1 MKAARD
7 ERVRPATLR
16 EEQKLFTKRLFVE
29 TAKRVFAERGY
40 GAATVEDIVKAARAA
55 PRSMRTSPARPK

>member
-29 TAKRVFAERGY
+29 TAKRVSA
-40 GAATVEDIVKAARAA
+40 D
-55 PRSMRTSPARPK
+55 